1 MKKLCTIARA
11 IAMLLFTAAW
21 LVASTASLL
30 HDAIHHGGAHGSA
43 SHHHGQEVWD
53 TATTVPQVDAADAI
67 TPVST
72 VAGCFFCVHGS
83 LVLLLAM
90 VATLP
95 FLSFFFQRR
104 FSGCASAIAFHRF
117 LLPSLRA
124 PPQFG

>member
-1 MKKLCTIARA
+1 
-11 IAMLLFTAAW
+11 MLLFTAAW

-30 HDAIHHGGAHGSA
+30 HDALHHGGSHGSA

-104 FSGCASAIAFHRF
+104 FSGCASAIALHRF